1 MGSKH
6 TNSRQVAFLTLLEID
21 KQQTYTDIALERILG
36 KFFLETRDRSLVNQL
51 VYGVIRHQRSLD
63 ALLDLLG
70 KKKAHQQ
77 PPQLRRILHLGLYQL
92 RYLNQIPDSAA
103 VNTSVELAILNGLGK
118 LKGVVNGVLRNYLRQ
133 TEQQDLLALAPH
145 LQPSNQEDLTS
156 STQDSA
162 TVQLSKA
169 EIEQLGIWYSF
180 PNWIIANWLEQLS
193 LSEVLK
199 LLYWF
204 NQPGKI
210 EIRINP
216 LQTSV
221 DEVASALENVG
232 VSITKLP
239 QVPQG
244 IRIESGAGNIRSL
257 PGYQEGWWMVQ
268 DSSAQL
274 VSHILDPQPG
284 EMIIDLCAAPGG
296 KSTHIAEL
304 MGDQGTIWACDRSA
318 KRLKKVAENSHR
330 LKLNSIQ
337 ALATDGLSLERF
349 HQQADRVLVDA
360 PCSGLGT
367 LHKRPDIRWRQSPHK
382 IAELVTLQKNLLK
395 QAATLVKPQGT
406 LVYATCTLNLQEN
419 EAVIQAFLDHNQGW
433 KIVPPSEKIW
443 HNPKN
448 LDHNWLKIY
457 PHQYNM
463 DGFFIAKLVRTS

>member
-21 KQQTYTDIALERILG
+21 KHQTYTDVALERILN
-36 KFFLETRDRSLVNQL
+36 KFFLDTRDRSLVNQL

-63 ALLDLLG
+63 ALIDVLG

-77 PPQLRRILHLGLYQL
+77 PPQLRRIFHLGLYQL
-92 RYLNQIPDSAA
+92 RYLNQIPASAA
-103 VNTSVELAILNGLGK
+103 VNTSVDLAVLNGLGK

-133 TEQQDLLALAPH
+133 AEQGDILALA
-145 LQPSNQEDLTS
+145 SNLEPEDHQNPESLSPTS
-156 STQDSA
+156 SLA
-162 TVQLSKA
+162 NLSPA
-169 EIEQLGIWYSF
+169 EINQLGIFYSF
-180 PNWIIANWLEQLS
+180 PDWIIVNWLEQLP
-193 LSEVLK
+193 LSEVHK
-199 LLYWF
+199 LLNWF

-221 DEVASALENVG
+221 EQVALALEG
-232 VSITKLP
+232 AGAKITKLN

-244 IRIESGAGNIRSL
+244 LRIESGAGNIRSL

-274 VSHILDPQPG
+274 VSHLLDPQPG

-304 MGDQGTIWACDRSA
+304 MGDQGTVWACDRSA
-318 KRLKKVAENSHR
+318 TRLKKVAENAHR
-330 LKLNSIQ
+330 LNLNSIQ
-337 ALATDGLSLERF
+337 ALATEGLSLERF
-349 HQQADRVLVDA
+349 HNQADRVLVDA

-367 LHKRPDIRWRQSPHK
+367 LHKRPDIRWRQNPQK
-382 IAELVTLQKNLLK
+382 IAELITLQKNLLN
-395 QAATLVKPQGT
+395 QAATLVKPQGI
-406 LVYATCTLNLQEN
+406 LVYATCTLNMQEN
-419 EAVIQAFLDHNQGW
+419 EAIIQSFLASNQEWQIVEPSPKIGNDHN
-433 KIVPPSEKIW
+433 
-443 HNPKN
+443 N
-448 LDHNWLKIY
+448 LDHKWLKIY

-463 DGFFIAKLVRTS
+463 DGFFMAKLVRN